1 MCGIAG
7 IIAREPLARE
17 MLSRV
22 VRMNE
27 GLVHRG
33 PDGEGLFQH
42 GPVAL
47 AMRRLSVIDVEGGQQ
62 PLYNEDGSLVLV
74 ANGEI
79 YNFVELRI
87 SLEARGHCFKT
98 GSECEVVRDVVE
110 SSNAYLS
117 VTVAAARPPF
127 RLS

>member
-47 AMRRLSVIDVEGGQQ
+47 AMRRLSVTDVEALEGAKLCARFEGIIPALESAHAIFYLTKLKAKANEIVVLNLSGRGDKDLAAYSEHLIAGAQNGQ
-62 PLYNEDGSLVLV
+62 
-74 ANGEI
+74 
-79 YNFVELRI
+79 
-87 SLEARGHCFKT
+87 
-98 GSECEVVRDVVE
+98 
-110 SSNAYLS
+110 
-117 VTVAAARPPF
+117 
-127 RLS
+127 